1 MATMDRAAF
10 VQLPR
15 QLIFSATEPPGRE
28 EKSKSFEMFKFH
40 FIKTKTKK
48 IVTFHNTRKN
58 VNYHLHS

>member
-48 IVTFHNTRKN
+48 NCHFPQH
-58 VNYHLHS
+58 